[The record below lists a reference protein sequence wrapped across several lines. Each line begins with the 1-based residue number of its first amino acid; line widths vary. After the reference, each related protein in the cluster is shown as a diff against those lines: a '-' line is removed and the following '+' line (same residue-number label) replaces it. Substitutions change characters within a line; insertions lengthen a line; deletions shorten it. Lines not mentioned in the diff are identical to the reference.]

1 VLDIIGKRRWFFLF
15 SGIIVVPGLFFILLG
30 PITGGKAGL
39 QFSIDYTGGTQ
50 WEIRFKDLTVTP
62 AKVKDVIAAQGF
74 ESQVQKAG
82 DYLLVKTVPL
92 GLIAGPTTTPAPSA
106 SPASSGS
113 PAPSGSPVPSA
124 AASPAAS
131 ASPTVSTSPAAS
143 ASAAAA
149 ASASAAAASASAAAA
164 SASLATSASP
174 AASASAAAAAAASAS
189 PAASPSPSPS
199 PSPTPIPG
207 GVTRSG
213 EVGTL
218 VTALEAAL
226 GPIDAQRSLTTVGPV
241 IGAELTQ
248 QAILLVLIGSLG
260 ILAWMTFRFR
270 DFRFGMTAL
279 AALVHDVIVVVGIFA
294 ILGTFLKTE
303 VDGLFVT
310 AMLTIIGF
318 SVHDTIVVYDRIR
331 ENRARHAGE
340 NFSSIVNHSILQTL
354 ARSINT
360 SLTVV
365 FTLTA
370 LLLFAGSSIQ
380 TFILA
385 LLIGITSGT
394 YSSIFN
400 AAPLLTV
407 WEEWEE
413 RRRVAASGRPVRRAG
428 T

>member
-1 VLDIIGKRRWFFLF
+1 VLDIIGKRNWFFLF
-15 SGIIVVPGLFFILLG
+15 SGLIVVPGLFFILLG

-39 QFSIDYTGGTQ
+39 QFSIDYTGGTL
-50 WEIRFKDLTVTP
+50 WEIHFKNPSVTP
-62 AKVKDVIAAQGF
+62 AQVHAVLAAKGYD
-74 ESQVQKAG
+74 SQVQTSTG
-82 DYLLVKTVPL
+82 GYVVIRTVPL
-92 GLIAGPTTTPAPSA
+92 GLIEAPAATPAPST
-106 SPASSGS
+106 SPTASGS
-113 PAPSGSPVPSA
+113 PQPSGSASPVPSGSPGPSA
-124 AASPAAS
+124 STAA
-131 ASPTVSTSPAAS
+131 
-143 ASAAAA
+143 
-149 ASASAAAASASAAAA
+149 
-164 SASLATSASP
+164 SASP
-174 AASASAAAAAAASAS
+174 AASGAAAAAGASAS
-189 PAASPSPSPS
+189 PGASPSPTASPSPSPS
-199 PSPTPIPG
+199 PSPTPVPG
-207 GVTRSG
+207 GVTRTG
-213 EVGTL
+213 QVGTL
-218 VTALEAAL
+218 VTALEAQL
-226 GPIDAQRSLTTVGPV
+226 GPIDEQRSLTTVGPV
-241 IGAELTQ
+241 ISSELTQ
-248 QAILLVLIGSLG
+248 QAITLVLIGSLG
-260 ILAWMTFRFR
+260 ILLWMTFRFR

-294 ILGTFLKTE
+294 ILGTFFKIE
-303 VDGLFVT
+303 VDALFVT

-340 NFSSIVNHSILQTL
+340 NFSAIVNHSILQTL

-394 YSSIFN
+394 YSSIFT

-413 RRRVAASGRPVRRAG
+413 RRRIAAGGRPVRRSAS
-428 T
+428 

>member
-15 SGIIVVPGLFFILLG
+15 SGLIVVPGLFFIILG

-39 QFSIDYTGGTQ
+39 QFSIDYTGGTK
-50 WEIRFKDLTVTP
+50 WEIHFASPSVT
-62 AKVKDVIAAQGF
+62 ASQVQGVLAAQGY
-74 ESQVQKAG
+74 ESQVQNSSDG
-82 DYLLVKTVPL
+82 YFLIRTVPL
-92 GLIAGPTTTPAPSA
+92 GLIQGPAVTPAPSA
-106 SPASSGS
+106 SPGASGSAAASGS
-113 PAPSGSPVPSA
+113 PASS
-124 AASPAAS
+124 AASPASSASPGASSPAAAS
-131 ASPTVSTSPAAS
+131 ASPASSSPGA
-143 ASAAAA
+143 
-149 ASASAAAASASAAAA
+149 
-164 SASLATSASP
+164 SASP
-174 AASASAAAAAAASAS
+174 AASGSAAASAS

-199 PSPTPIPG
+199 PSPTLIPG

-213 EVGTL
+213 QVGTL
-218 VTALEAAL
+218 VTALESSL

-279 AALVHDVIVVVGIFA
+279 VALVHDVIVVVGIFA
-294 ILGTFLKTE
+294 ILGTFFKTE
-303 VDGLFVT
+303 VDALFVT

-413 RRRVAASGRPVRRAG
+413 RRRAAASGRPVRRA
-428 T
+428 TT

>member
-1 VLDIIGKRRWFFLF
+1 MLDIIGKRRWFFLF
-15 SGIIVVPGLFFILLG
+15 SGLIVVPGLFFIILG

-39 QFSIDYTGGTQ
+39 QFSIDYTGGTK
-50 WEIRFKDLTVTP
+50 WEIHFASPSVT
-62 AKVKDVIAAQGF
+62 ASQVQGVLAAQGY
-74 ESQVQKAG
+74 ESQVQNSSDG
-82 DYLLVKTVPL
+82 YFLIRTVPL
-92 GLIAGPTTTPAPSA
+92 GLIQGPAVTPAPSA
-106 SPASSGS
+106 SPGASGSAAASGS
-113 PAPSGSPVPSA
+113 PAASS
-124 AASPAAS
+124 AASPASSASPGASSPAAAS
-131 ASPTVSTSPAAS
+131 ASPASSSPGA
-143 ASAAAA
+143 
-149 ASASAAAASASAAAA
+149 
-164 SASLATSASP
+164 SASP
-174 AASASAAAAAAASAS
+174 AASGSAAASAS

-199 PSPTPIPG
+199 PSPTLIPG

-213 EVGTL
+213 QVGTL
-218 VTALEAAL
+218 VTALESSL

-279 AALVHDVIVVVGIFA
+279 VALVHDVIVVVGIFA
-294 ILGTFLKTE
+294 ILGTFFKTE
-303 VDGLFVT
+303 VDALFVT

-413 RRRVAASGRPVRRAG
+413 RRRAAASGRPVRRA
-428 T
+428 TT

>member
-1 VLDIIGKRRWFFLF
+1 MLDIIGKRRWFFLF
-15 SGIIVVPGLFFILLG
+15 SGLIVVPGLFFIILG

-50 WEIRFKDLTVTP
+50 WAIKFKDPNVTP
-62 AKVKDVIAAQGF
+62 TQVRDVLASAGYEF
-74 ESQVQKAG
+74 QVQTSSDG
-82 DYLLVKTVPL
+82 YLLVRTVPL
-92 GLIAGPTTTPAPSA
+92 GLIEGPATTPAPSA
-106 SPASSGS
+106 SPVASGS
-113 PAPSGSPVPSA
+113 VAPS
-124 AASPAAS
+124 AS
-131 ASPTVSTSPAAS
+131 TG
-143 ASAAAA
+143 
-149 ASASAAAASASAAAA
+149 
-164 SASLATSASP
+164 SASP
-174 AASASAAAAAAASAS
+174 AASGSPAASPSPGASASAGPSASPAASGSAAAVASAS

-207 GVTRSG
+207 GVTRTG
-213 EVGTL
+213 QVGTL

-226 GPIDAQRSLTTVGPV
+226 GPIDSQRSLTTVGPV
-241 IGAELTQ
+241 ISSELTQ

-260 ILAWMTFRFR
+260 IVAWMTFRFR

-279 AALVHDVIVVVGIFA
+279 AALVHDVIVVIGIFA
-294 ILGTFLKTE
+294 ILGTFFKTE
-303 VDGLFVT
+303 VDALFVT

-340 NFSSIVNHSILQTL
+340 NFSAIVNHSILQTL

-413 RRRVAASGRPVRRAG
+413 RRRAAATGRPVRRSA

>member
-1 VLDIIGKRRWFFLF
+1 VLDIIGKRNWFFLF
-15 SGIIVVPGLFFILLG
+15 SGLIVVPGLFFILLG

-39 QFSIDYTGGTQ
+39 QFSIDYTGGTL
-50 WEIRFKDLTVTP
+50 WEIHFKNPSVTP
-62 AKVKDVIAAQGF
+62 AQVHAVLAAKGYD
-74 ESQVQKAG
+74 SQVQTSTG
-82 DYLLVKTVPL
+82 GYVVIRTVPL
-92 GLIAGPTTTPAPSA
+92 GLIEAPAATPAPST
-106 SPASSGS
+106 SPTASGS
-113 PAPSGSPVPSA
+113 PEPSGSASPVPSGSPGPSA
-124 AASPAAS
+124 STAA
-131 ASPTVSTSPAAS
+131 
-143 ASAAAA
+143 
-149 ASASAAAASASAAAA
+149 
-164 SASLATSASP
+164 SASP
-174 AASASAAAAAAASAS
+174 AASGAAAAAGASAS
-189 PAASPSPSPS
+189 PGASPSPTASPSPSPS
-199 PSPTPIPG
+199 PSPTPVPG
-207 GVTRSG
+207 GVTRTG
-213 EVGTL
+213 QVGTL
-218 VTALEAAL
+218 VTALEAQL
-226 GPIDAQRSLTTVGPV
+226 GPIDEQRSLTTVGPV
-241 IGAELTQ
+241 ISSELTQ
-248 QAILLVLIGSLG
+248 QAITLVLIGSLG
-260 ILAWMTFRFR
+260 ILLWMTFRFR

-294 ILGTFLKTE
+294 ILGTFFKIE
-303 VDGLFVT
+303 VDALFVT

-340 NFSSIVNHSILQTL
+340 NFSAIVNHSILQTL

-413 RRRVAASGRPVRRAG
+413 RRRIAAGGRPVRRSAS
-428 T
+428 

>member
-15 SGIIVVPGLFFILLG
+15 SGIILVPGLFFILLG

-39 QFSIDYTGGTQ
+39 QFSIDYTGGTK
-50 WEIRFKDLTVTP
+50 WEIRFKDPTVTP
-62 AKVKDVIAAQGF
+62 AKVKDVIAAQGL
-74 ESQVQKAG
+74 ESQVQTASDG
-82 DYLLVKTVPL
+82 YLLIRTVPL
-92 GLIAGPTTTPAPSA
+92 GLIEGPAATPVPSS
-106 SPASSGS
+106 SPVASGS
-113 PAPSGSPVPSA
+113 PAPSSG
-124 AASPAAS
+124 ASPAAS
-131 ASPTVSTSPAAS
+131 TSPGPSSSPAASSSPGSSSSPGAS
-143 ASAAAA
+143 ASAAA
-149 ASASAAAASASAAAA
+149 SASAG
-164 SASLATSASP
+164 
-174 AASASAAAAAAASAS
+174 AAASAS

-213 EVGTL
+213 EIGTL

-226 GPIDAQRSLTTVGPV
+226 GPIDSQRSLTTVGPV
-241 IGAELTQ
+241 ISSELTQ

-260 ILAWMTFRFR
+260 IMAWMTLRFR

-279 AALVHDVIVVVGIFA
+279 IALIHDVIVVVGTFA
-294 ILGTFLKTE
+294 ILGTFFKTE
-303 VDGLFVT
+303 VDALFVT

-340 NFSSIVNHSILQTL
+340 NFASIVNHSILQTL

-413 RRRVAASGRPVRRAG
+413 RRRAAASGRPVRRA
-428 T
+428 TT

>member
-1 VLDIIGKRRWFFLF
+1 MLDIIGKRNWFFLF
-15 SGIIVVPGLFFILLG
+15 SGLIVVPGLFFILLG

-39 QFSIDYTGGTQ
+39 QFSIDYTGGTL
-50 WEIRFKDLTVTP
+50 WEIHFKNPSVTP
-62 AKVKDVIAAQGF
+62 AQVHAVLAAKGYD
-74 ESQVQKAG
+74 SQVQTSTG
-82 DYLLVKTVPL
+82 GYVVIRTVPL
-92 GLIAGPTTTPAPSA
+92 GLIEAPAATPAPST
-106 SPASSGS
+106 SPTASGS
-113 PAPSGSPVPSA
+113 PQPSGSASPVPSGSPGPSA
-124 AASPAAS
+124 STAA
-131 ASPTVSTSPAAS
+131 
-143 ASAAAA
+143 
-149 ASASAAAASASAAAA
+149 
-164 SASLATSASP
+164 SASP
-174 AASASAAAAAAASAS
+174 AASGAAAAAGASAS
-189 PAASPSPSPS
+189 PGASPSPTASPSPSPS
-199 PSPTPIPG
+199 PSPTPVPG
-207 GVTRSG
+207 GVTRTG
-213 EVGTL
+213 QVGTL
-218 VTALEAAL
+218 VTALEAQL
-226 GPIDAQRSLTTVGPV
+226 GPIDEQRSLTTVGPV
-241 IGAELTQ
+241 ISSELTQ
-248 QAILLVLIGSLG
+248 QAITLVLIGSLG
-260 ILAWMTFRFR
+260 ILLWMTFRFR

-294 ILGTFLKTE
+294 ILGTFFKIE
-303 VDGLFVT
+303 VDALFVT

-340 NFSSIVNHSILQTL
+340 NFTAIVNHSILQTL

-413 RRRVAASGRPVRRAG
+413 RRRIAAGGRPVRRSAS
-428 T
+428 

>member
-1 VLDIIGKRRWFFLF
+1 
-15 SGIIVVPGLFFILLG
+15 
-30 PITGGKAGL
+30 
-39 QFSIDYTGGTQ
+39 
-50 WEIRFKDLTVTP
+50 
-62 AKVKDVIAAQGF
+62 
-74 ESQVQKAG
+74 
-82 DYLLVKTVPL
+82 
-92 GLIAGPTTTPAPSA
+92 
-106 SPASSGS
+106 
-113 PAPSGSPVPSA
+113 
-124 AASPAAS
+124 
-131 ASPTVSTSPAAS
+131 
-143 ASAAAA
+143 
-149 ASASAAAASASAAAA
+149 
-164 SASLATSASP
+164 
-174 AASASAAAAAAASAS
+174 
-189 PAASPSPSPS
+189 
-199 PSPTPIPG
+199 
-207 GVTRSG
+207 VTRTG

-226 GPIDAQRSLTTVGPV
+226 GPIDSQRSLTTVGPV
-241 IGAELTQ
+241 ISQELTQ

-279 AALVHDVIVVVGIFA
+279 VALIHDVIVVVGIFA
-294 ILGTFLKTE
+294 ILGTFFKTE
-303 VDGLFVT
+303 VDALFVT

-370 LLLFAGSSIQ
+370 LLLFSGSSIQ

-394 YSSIFN
+394 YSSVFN

-413 RRRVAASGRPVRRAG
+413 RRRAAASGRPVRRAA

>member
-15 SGIIVVPGLFFILLG
+15 SSLVVVPGLFFIILG
-30 PITGGKAGL
+30 PLTGGRAGL

-50 WEIRFKDLTVTP
+50 WEIHFKDPSVTP
-62 AKVKDVIAAQGF
+62 AQVKGVLAADGY
-74 ESQVQKAG
+74 ESQVQTSSDG
-82 DYLLVKTVPL
+82 YLLIRTVPL
-92 GLIAGPTTTPAPSA
+92 GLIEGPATTPAPSA
-106 SPASSGS
+106 SPAASGS
-113 PAPSGSPVPSA
+113 PAASPS
-124 AASPAAS
+124 ASPAAS
-131 ASPTVSTSPAAS
+131 ASA
-143 ASAAAA
+143 
-149 ASASAAAASASAAAA
+149 
-164 SASLATSASP
+164 ATSASP
-174 AASASAAAAAAASAS
+174 AASASEVASPSPAASAS

-213 EVGTL
+213 QVGTI
-218 VTALEAAL
+218 VTALEKAL

-241 IGAELTQ
+241 ISSELTQ
-248 QAILLVLIGSLG
+248 QAILLVLVGSLG

-294 ILGTFLKTE
+294 ILGTLFKIE
-303 VDGLFVT
+303 VDALFVT

-360 SLTVV
+360 SLTVI

-413 RRRVAASGRPVRRAG
+413 RRRAAASGRPVRRPA

>member
-1 VLDIIGKRRWFFLF
+1 MLDIIGKRRWFFLF
-15 SGIIVVPGLFFILLG
+15 SGLILVPGLFFIILG

-39 QFSIDYTGGTQ
+39 QFSIDYTGGTK
-50 WEIRFKDLTVTP
+50 WEIHFANPSVT
-62 AKVKDVIAAQGF
+62 AAQVQGVLAAQGF
-74 ESQVQKAG
+74 ESQVQNSSDG
-82 DYLLVKTVPL
+82 YLMIRTVPL
-92 GLIAGPTTTPAPSA
+92 GLIQGPASTPVPSA
-106 SPASSGS
+106 SPAASGS
-113 PAPSGSPVPSA
+113 VAPSAG
-124 AASPAAS
+124 ASPAAS
-131 ASPTVSTSPAAS
+131 ASPGAS
-143 ASAAAA
+143 ASAAP
-149 ASASAAAASASAAAA
+149 
-164 SASLATSASP
+164 SASP
-174 AASASAAAAAAASAS
+174 AASASAGASASAAASGSAAAAGASAS
-189 PAASPSPSPS
+189 PAASPSASPSPS
-199 PSPTPIPG
+199 PSPTPVPG
-207 GVTRSG
+207 GVTRTG
-213 EVGTL
+213 EIGTL
-218 VTALEAAL
+218 VTALEASL
-226 GPIDAQRSLTTVGPV
+226 GPIDTQRSLTTVGPV
-241 IGAELTQ
+241 ISSELTQ

-294 ILGTFLKTE
+294 ILGTFFKTE
-303 VDGLFVT
+303 VDALFIT

-340 NFSSIVNHSILQTL
+340 NFSAIVNHSILQTL

-370 LLLFAGSSIQ
+370 LLLFSGPSIQ

-400 AAPLLTV
+400 AAPLLTL

-413 RRRVAASGRPVRRAG
+413 RRRVAASGRPVRRTA

>member
-1 VLDIIGKRRWFFLF
+1 MLDIIGKRRWFFLF
-15 SGIIVVPGLFFILLG
+15 SGLIVVPGLFFIILG

-39 QFSIDYTGGTQ
+39 QFSIDYTGGTK
-50 WEIRFKDLTVTP
+50 WEIHFTNPSVT
-62 AKVKDVIAAQGF
+62 AAQVQGVIAAQGF
-74 ESQVQKAG
+74 ESQVQNSSDG
-82 DYLLVKTVPL
+82 YLMIRTVPL
-92 GLIAGPTTTPAPSA
+92 GLIQGPASTPAPSA
-106 SPASSGS
+106 SPAT
-113 PAPSGSPVPSA
+113 SA
-124 AASPAAS
+124 GAS
-131 ASPTVSTSPAAS
+131 ASPGAS
-143 ASAAAA
+143 ASAAASA
-149 ASASAAAASASAAAA
+149 LASPASSASAAASVSPAASGSAAAA
-164 SASLATSASP
+164 G
-174 AASASAAAAAAASAS
+174 ASAS
-189 PAASPSPSPS
+189 PAVSPSPSPS
-199 PSPTPIPG
+199 PSPTPVPG
-207 GVTRSG
+207 GVTRTG
-213 EVGTL
+213 EIGTL
-218 VTALEAAL
+218 VTALEASL

-241 IGAELTQ
+241 ISSELTQ

-294 ILGTFLKTE
+294 ILGTFFKTE
-303 VDGLFVT
+303 VDALFIT

-340 NFSSIVNHSILQTL
+340 NFSAIVNHSILQTL

-370 LLLFAGSSIQ
+370 LLLFSGPSIQ

-400 AAPLLTV
+400 AAPLLTL

-413 RRRVAASGRPVRRAG
+413 RRRVAASGRPVRRSA

>member
-39 QFSIDYTGGTQ
+39 QFSIDYTGGTK
-50 WEIRFKDLTVTP
+50 WEIRFKDPTVTP
-62 AKVKDVIAAQGF
+62 AKVKDVIAAQGL
-74 ESQVQKAG
+74 ESQVQTASDG
-82 DYLLVKTVPL
+82 YLLIRTVPL
-92 GLIAGPTTTPAPSA
+92 GLIEGPAATPVPSS
-106 SPASSGS
+106 SPVASGS
-113 PAPSGSPVPSA
+113 PAPSSG
-124 AASPAAS
+124 ASPAAS
-131 ASPTVSTSPAAS
+131 ASPGPSSSPAASSSPGSSSSPGAS
-143 ASAAAA
+143 ASAAA
-149 ASASAAAASASAAAA
+149 SASAG
-164 SASLATSASP
+164 
-174 AASASAAAAAAASAS
+174 AAASAS

-213 EVGTL
+213 EIGTL

-226 GPIDAQRSLTTVGPV
+226 GPIDSQRSLTTVGPV
-241 IGAELTQ
+241 ISSELTQ

-260 ILAWMTFRFR
+260 IMAWMTLLFR

-279 AALVHDVIVVVGIFA
+279 IALIHDVIVVVGTFA
-294 ILGTFLKTE
+294 ILGTFFKTE
-303 VDGLFVT
+303 VDALFVT

-413 RRRVAASGRPVRRAG
+413 RRRAAASGRPVRRA
-428 T
+428 TT

>member
-1 VLDIIGKRRWFFLF
+1 MTR
-15 SGIIVVPGLFFILLG
+15 
-30 PITGGKAGL
+30 TG
-39 QFSIDYTGGTQ
+39 QI
-50 WEIRFKDLTVTP
+50 
-62 AKVKDVIAAQGF
+62 
-74 ESQVQKAG
+74 
-82 DYLLVKTVPL
+82 
-92 GLIAGPTTTPAPSA
+92 
-106 SPASSGS
+106 
-113 PAPSGSPVPSA
+113 
-124 AASPAAS
+124 
-131 ASPTVSTSPAAS
+131 
-143 ASAAAA
+143 
-149 ASASAAAASASAAAA
+149 
-164 SASLATSASP
+164 
-174 AASASAAAAAAASAS
+174 
-189 PAASPSPSPS
+189 
-199 PSPTPIPG
+199 
-207 GVTRSG
+207 
-213 EVGTL
+213 GTL

-226 GPIDAQRSLTTVGPV
+226 GPIDSQRSLTTVGPV

-279 AALVHDVIVVVGIFA
+279 VALVHDVIVVVGIFA

-360 SLTVV
+360 SLTVI

-370 LLLFAGSSIQ
+370 LLLFSGSSIQ

-407 WEEWEE
+407 WEEWEA
-413 RRRVAASGRPVRRAG
+413 RRRAAASGRPVRRA
-428 T
+428 TT

>member
-15 SGIIVVPGLFFILLG
+15 SGIILVPGIFFILLG

-39 QFSIDYTGGTQ
+39 QFSIDYTGGTK
-50 WEIRFKDLTVTP
+50 WEIRFKDPTVTP
-62 AKVKDVIAAQGF
+62 AKVKDVIAAQGL
-74 ESQVQKAG
+74 ESQVQTASDG
-82 DYLLVKTVPL
+82 YLLIRTVPL
-92 GLIAGPTTTPAPSA
+92 GLIEGPAATPVPST
-106 SPASSGS
+106 SPVASGS
-113 PAPSGSPVPSA
+113 PAASSGAGPATSASPGTAS
-124 AASPAAS
+124 SPAAS
-131 ASPTVSTSPAAS
+131 SSPGSSTSPGAS
-143 ASAAAA
+143 ASAAA
-149 ASASAAAASASAAAA
+149 SASAG
-164 SASLATSASP
+164 
-174 AASASAAAAAAASAS
+174 AAASAS

-226 GPIDAQRSLTTVGPV
+226 GPIDSQRSLTTVGPV
-241 IGAELTQ
+241 ISSELTQ

-260 ILAWMTFRFR
+260 IMAWMTLRFR

-279 AALVHDVIVVVGIFA
+279 IALIHDVIVVVGTFA
-294 ILGTFLKTE
+294 ILGTFFKTE
-303 VDGLFVT
+303 VDALFVT

-413 RRRVAASGRPVRRAG
+413 RRRAAASGRPVRRA
-428 T
+428 TT

>member
-1 VLDIIGKRRWFFLF
+1 MLDIIGKRRWFFLF
-15 SGIIVVPGLFFILLG
+15 SGLIVVPGLFFILLG

-39 QFSIDYTGGTQ
+39 QFSIDYTGGTK
-50 WEIRFKDLTVTP
+50 WEIHFKSASVTP
-62 AKVKDVIAAQGF
+62 AQVQGILTAQGF
-74 ESQVQKAG
+74 ESQVQNSSDG
-82 DYLLVKTVPL
+82 YLLIRTVPL
-92 GLIAGPTTTPAPSA
+92 GLIEGPATTPAPSV
-106 SPASSGS
+106 SPVASGS
-113 PAPSGSPVPSA
+113 PEASA
-124 AASPAAS
+124 AASP
-131 ASPTVSTSPAAS
+131 
-143 ASAAAA
+143 
-149 ASASAAAASASAAAA
+149 
-164 SASLATSASP
+164 ATSASP
-174 AASASAAAAAAASAS
+174 AASASAADSASPTASGSAAAAASAS

-207 GVTRSG
+207 GVTRTG

-218 VTALEAAL
+218 VTALESAL
-226 GPIDAQRSLTTVGPV
+226 GPIDSQRSLTTVGPV
-241 IGAELTQ
+241 ISSELTQ

-270 DFRFGMTAL
+270 DFRFGATAL
-279 AALVHDVIVVVGIFA
+279 VALIHDVIVVVGIFA
-294 ILGTFLKTE
+294 ILGTFFKTE

>member
-1 VLDIIGKRRWFFLF
+1 VLDIIGKRNWFFLF
-15 SGIIVVPGLFFILLG
+15 SGLIVVPGLFFILLG

-39 QFSIDYTGGTQ
+39 QFSIDYTGGTL
-50 WEIRFKDLTVTP
+50 WEIHFKNPSVTP
-62 AKVKDVIAAQGF
+62 AQVHAVLAAKGYD
-74 ESQVQKAG
+74 SQVQTSTG
-82 DYLLVKTVPL
+82 GYVVIRTVPL
-92 GLIAGPTTTPAPSA
+92 GLIEAPAATPAPST
-106 SPASSGS
+106 SPTASGS
-113 PAPSGSPVPSA
+113 PQPSGSASPVPSGSPGPSA
-124 AASPAAS
+124 STAA
-131 ASPTVSTSPAAS
+131 
-143 ASAAAA
+143 
-149 ASASAAAASASAAAA
+149 
-164 SASLATSASP
+164 SASP
-174 AASASAAAAAAASAS
+174 AASGAAAAAGASAS
-189 PAASPSPSPS
+189 PGASPSPTASPSPSPS
-199 PSPTPIPG
+199 PSPTPVPG
-207 GVTRSG
+207 GVTRTG
-213 EVGTL
+213 QVGTL
-218 VTALEAAL
+218 VTALEAQL
-226 GPIDAQRSLTTVGPV
+226 GPIDEQRSLTTVGPV
-241 IGAELTQ
+241 ISSELTQ
-248 QAILLVLIGSLG
+248 QAITLVLIGSLG
-260 ILAWMTFRFR
+260 ILLWMTFRFR

-294 ILGTFLKTE
+294 ILGTFFKIE
-303 VDGLFVT
+303 VDALFVT

-340 NFSSIVNHSILQTL
+340 NFSAIVNHSILQTL

-413 RRRVAASGRPVRRAG
+413 RRRIAAGGRPVRRSAS
-428 T
+428 